1 MLPCLCLLIQRRKRP
16 SMRIYELIR
25 LALEIM
31 FTPISDDVIML
42 TQVGIWASKRINPYM
57 VWMSSWITLFIALL
71 SFFLVGRF
79 FRQVPLIEKWMA
91 KKWLQKAEK
100 LLDRFGAWAIMLAFF
115 VPGVRHPIHYIAG
128 ILKFSLKKYLLA
140 KFLASSLYSGGWTF
154 MIYKFNQKVGIKLVL
169 LSLRQHLSI
178 ALLLFSILLFSF
190 TFYKVKLQGE

>member
-1 MLPCLCLLIQRRKRP
+1 
-16 SMRIYELIR
+16 MRIYELIR

-42 TQVGIWASKRINPYM
+42 TQVGTWASKRINPYM

-115 VPGVRHPIHYIAG
+115 VSGVRHPIHYIAG